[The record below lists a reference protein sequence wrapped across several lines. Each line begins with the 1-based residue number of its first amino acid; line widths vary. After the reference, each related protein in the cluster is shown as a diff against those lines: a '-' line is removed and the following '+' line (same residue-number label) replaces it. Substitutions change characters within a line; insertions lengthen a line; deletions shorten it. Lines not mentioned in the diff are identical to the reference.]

1 MDAFVW
7 DARFATGIASVD
19 EQHHHLLD
27 LVNQVGDMLLE
38 NRSDE
43 AALQAVF
50 GELAHY
56 ATEHFANE
64 EGLMAEIGVDP
75 RHCERHTRHHRDFVT
90 QLVGMWDRR
99 ATSSDPAALLH
110 GYLTSWLTVHILGED
125 QVMARMMDDI
135 RAGMSAADAL
145 QRETARS
152 DPRVSPLLDALHKLY
167 HVLSVQNR
175 ELAES
180 NTLLE
185 QKVQAR
191 TQDLAAANAQLEKD
205 GEDLRQALAHVETTQ
220 QQLLQNEK
228 MASLGRMVAGFAHE
242 LNTPVGIAIGA
253 VSNGDSVITRAE
265 RMMAGEEV
273 SADDLLACLNE
284 MREGNELALSNLQ
297 RAADLV
303 QRLKRSSID
312 QEGMVR
318 RAFRLQDVIDDV
330 LLGLKP
336 RLLAANVTVDR
347 EIEAGLLLEGLP
359 GLYEQILTSLVGNAL
374 RHAFVECAEGG
385 RIALHAHMADA
396 THLRLVCRDNGQG
409 MPAAVA
415 ARVFEPFFTTQRAS
429 GRLGLGLYLCYNI
442 IDSKLGGSITCSS
455 SPGGGTAFEVM
466 VPVDRAKVDS

>member
-7 DARFATGIASVD
+7 DARFATGIESVD
-19 EQHHHLLD
+19 SQHHHLLD

-38 NRSDE
+38 NRGDE

-50 GELAHY
+50 GDLAHY

-64 EGLMAEIGVDP
+64 ERLMAESGVDL
-75 RHCERHTRHHRDFVT
+75 RHSERHTRHHRDFVT

-99 ATSSDPAALLH
+99 AASSDPAALLH

-125 QVMARMMDDI
+125 QVMARMMEDI
-135 RAGMSAADAL
+135 RQGMSAAHAL
-145 QRETARS
+145 EREAART
-152 DPRVSPLLDALHKLY
+152 DRRISPLLDALHKLY

-175 ELAES
+175 DLAES
-180 NTLLE
+180 NQSLE
-185 QKVQAR
+185 QKVLAR

-205 GEDLRQALAHVETTQ
+205 REDLRQALARVETTQ
-220 QQLLQNEK
+220 QQLLQSEK

-253 VSNGDSVITRAE
+253 VSNGDSVIARAE
-265 RMMAGEEV
+265 QMMAGDEV

-284 MREGNELALSNLQ
+284 MREGNALALSNLQ
-297 RAADLV
+297 RAAELV

-318 RAFRLQDVIDDV
+318 RAFRLQDVVDDV

-336 RLLAANVTVDR
+336 RLLAADVTVDR
-347 EIEAGLLLEGLP
+347 DIEAGLLIEGLP

-374 RHAFVECAEGG
+374 RHGFADSAGGG
-385 RIALHAHMADA
+385 RITIHASMADA
-396 THLRLVCRDNGQG
+396 SRLRLICRDDGRG
-409 MPAAVA
+409 MADEVA
-415 ARVFEPFFTTQRAS
+415 ARVFEPFYTTQRAS

-442 IDSKLGGSITCSS
+442 VDSKLGGTIACSS
-455 SPGGGTAFEVM
+455 SPGGGTAFEVI